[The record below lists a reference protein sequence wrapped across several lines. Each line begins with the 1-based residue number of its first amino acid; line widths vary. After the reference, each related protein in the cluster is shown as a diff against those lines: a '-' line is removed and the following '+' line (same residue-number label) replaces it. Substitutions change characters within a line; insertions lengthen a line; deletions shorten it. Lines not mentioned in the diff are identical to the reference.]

1 MVLSKP
7 NTDKIMHK
15 KRLAFFFFFPFFSLI
30 YNIFLVA
37 QPSYSL
43 ISSLYLIVRE
53 YLLYLLSVL
62 LDTTFLH
69 LISGNVWPILTS
81 GGHVTKCT
89 FLCAPQK
96 EHRQALE
103 ILFLSFS
110 GVDFKPVAGIRKLS
124 KVRKCHPTLQKTS
137 SIFSMWRLGFFFSLQ
152 CMLCLLLV
160 FAQ

>member
-1 MVLSKP
+1 M
-7 NTDKIMHK
+7 
-15 KRLAFFFFFPFFSLI
+15 
-30 YNIFLVA
+30 
-37 QPSYSL
+37 
-43 ISSLYLIVRE
+43 RE

-137 SIFSMWRLGFFFSLQ
+137 SIFSMWRLGFFFPCNACCVSFWFLHSNPGICYILALICSVESMRVHALQ
-152 CMLCLLLV
+152 LLLPG
-160 FAQ
+160 FL